1 MKINEM
7 IRERRIAK
15 KTYTRTNGRLSWGD
29 SPGGQ

>member
-15 KTYTRTNGRLSWGD
+15 KTYTRTNGRLSWVTA
-29 SPGGQ
+29 PAGQ